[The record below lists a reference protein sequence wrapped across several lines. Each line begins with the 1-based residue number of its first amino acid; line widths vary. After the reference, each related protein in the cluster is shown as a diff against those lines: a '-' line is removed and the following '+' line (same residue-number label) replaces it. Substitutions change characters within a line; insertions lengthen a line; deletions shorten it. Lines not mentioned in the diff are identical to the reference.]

1 MQTYSNDG
9 AEFEAA
15 ALASKP
21 SRTLAIRRPIRVW
34 NGIFAARDRRAKR
47 DLMTM
52 SPRRDRESETTG
64 RGKGYFQPCPHPN
77 QSAGPKPRLLIIPP
91 ACHENQRLRQIPCL
105 NIDRH
110 CAARGSAPVDSMSS
124 INFRTR
130 DCSCWAIEIILTW
143 LIVPIMQAGSTTEI
157 STQPSR
163 CS

>member
-47 DLMTM
+47 NLMTM

-64 RGKGYFQPCPHPN
+64 RGKWPQKRPFC
-77 QSAGPKPRLLIIPP
+77 
-91 ACHENQRLRQIPCL
+91 LRAIY
-105 NIDRH
+105 
-110 CAARGSAPVDSMSS
+110 
-124 INFRTR
+124 
-130 DCSCWAIEIILTW
+130 CWFGKI
-143 LIVPIMQAGSTTEI
+143 G
-157 STQPSR
+157 
-163 CS
+163 